1 MNKNRYLVLLLLTV
15 LITGV
20 LKAQTLKDSTIFSF
34 KDVNNL
40 VAKKSKE
47 YGIENVLVIVD
58 IDNTLLTSN
67 VDLGGDIWYNW
78 QRGKIK
84 DAIPTKKQK
93 IENCFYEDVIGL
105 LYELGTM
112 RLTDTLIPQYIN
124 NWQKNGT
131 TVFALTSRSPRYRT
145 ATKRELLKN
154 GIDLSKSPLK
164 QIDGSIATY
173 NYTLDREMSYEDGLM
188 MTTGMNKGDMIAHI
202 LGRTGKTFKSIIFV
216 DDSEK
221 NIVDVTEKYKGN
233 TNIDFT
239 VFYYDKIA
247 RDRKIAN
254 GGVLITKKQAKKMAA
269 DWDKLTE
276 TLNTIFPGRNSKNKC
291 VSPN

>member
-1 MNKNRYLVLLLLTV
+1 MTKKKYVTLMVIVLL
-15 LITGV
+15 ININ
-20 LKAQTLKDSTIFSF
+20 LKAQTLKNSTIFSF

-40 VAKKSKE
+40 VTQKTKQ
-47 YGIENVLVIVD
+47 YGVENVLVIVD

-112 RLTDTLIPQYIN
+112 KLTDSLIPQYLN
-124 NWQKNGT
+124 NWQNKGT

-145 ATKRELLKN
+145 ATERELLKN
-154 GIDLSKSPLK
+154 GINLSKSPIT
-164 QIDGSIATY
+164 QIDGSKAVY
-173 NYTLDREMSYEDGLM
+173 NYTLEREMSYRDGLM
-188 MTTGMNKGDMIAHI
+188 MTTGMNKGDMITHI
-202 LGRTGKTFKSIIFV
+202 LGRTGRSYKAIIFV

-221 NIVDVTEKYKGN
+221 NIKDVTTKFKNN
-233 TNIDFT
+233 TSIDFT
-239 VFYYDKIA
+239 VFYFNKII

-254 GGVLITKKQAKKMAA
+254 GGVLITKKQANKMTS
-269 DWDKLTE
+269 DWEKLSK
-276 TLNTIFPGRNSKNKC
+276 TLNGIFPGRNIKNKC
-291 VSPN
+291 VSPK

>member
-1 MNKNRYLVLLLLTV
+1 MTKKKYITLMGITLFISINLT
-15 LITGV
+15 
-20 LKAQTLKDSTIFSF
+20 AQTLKNSTIFSF

-40 VAKKSKE
+40 VTQKTKQ
-47 YGIENVLVIVD
+47 YGVENVLVIVD

-78 QRGKIK
+78 QRGKIE

-112 RLTDTLIPQYIN
+112 KLTDSLIPKYLK
-124 NWQKNGT
+124 NWQNNGT

-145 ATKRELLKN
+145 ATERELLKN
-154 GIDLSKSPLK
+154 GINLSKSPIT
-164 QIDGSIATY
+164 QIDGSKAVY
-173 NYTLDREMSYEDGLM
+173 NYTLEREMSYRDGLM

-202 LGRTGKTFKSIIFV
+202 LGRTGRTYKAIIFV

-221 NIVDVTEKYKGN
+221 NIKDVTHKFKDK
-233 TNIDFT
+233 TAIDFT
-239 VFYYDKIA
+239 VFYFDKIV

-254 GGVLITKKQAKKMAA
+254 GGVLITKKQAKKMTA
-269 DWDKLTE
+269 DWEKLSK
-276 TLNTIFPGRNSKNKC
+276 TLNTIFPGRNTKNKC

>member
-1 MNKNRYLVLLLLTV
+1 MGITLFISINLT
-15 LITGV
+15 
-20 LKAQTLKDSTIFSF
+20 AQTLKNSTIFSF

-40 VAKKSKE
+40 VTQKTKQ
-47 YGIENVLVIVD
+47 YGVENVLVIVD

-78 QRGKIK
+78 QRGKIE

-112 RLTDTLIPQYIN
+112 KLTDSLIPKYLK
-124 NWQKNGT
+124 NWQNNGT

-145 ATKRELLKN
+145 ATERELLKN
-154 GIDLSKSPLK
+154 GINLSKSPIT
-164 QIDGSIATY
+164 QIDGSKAVY
-173 NYTLDREMSYEDGLM
+173 NYTLEREMSYRDGLM

-202 LGRTGKTFKSIIFV
+202 LGRTGRTYKAIIFV

-221 NIVDVTEKYKGN
+221 NIKDVTHKFKDK
-233 TNIDFT
+233 TAIDFT
-239 VFYYDKIA
+239 VFYFDKIV

-254 GGVLITKKQAKKMAA
+254 GGVLITKKQAKKMTA
-269 DWDKLTE
+269 DWEKLSK
-276 TLNTIFPGRNSKNKC
+276 TLNTIFPGRNTKNKC

>member
-1 MNKNRYLVLLLLTV
+1 MGITLLISINLT
-15 LITGV
+15 
-20 LKAQTLKDSTIFSF
+20 AQTLKNSTIFSF

-40 VAKKSKE
+40 VTQKTKQ
-47 YGIENVLVIVD
+47 YGVENVLVILD

-78 QRGKIK
+78 QRGKIE

-112 RLTDTLIPQYIN
+112 KLTDSLIPKYLK
-124 NWQKNGT
+124 NWQNNGT

-145 ATKRELLKN
+145 ATERELLEN
-154 GIDLSKSPLK
+154 GINLSKSPIT
-164 QIDGSIATY
+164 QIDGSKAVY
-173 NYTLDREMSYEDGLM
+173 NYTLEREMSYRDGLM

-202 LGRTGKTFKSIIFV
+202 LGRTGRTYKAIIFV

-221 NIVDVTEKYKGN
+221 NIKDVTHKFKDN
-233 TNIDFT
+233 TAIDFT
-239 VFYYDKIA
+239 VFYFDKIV

-254 GGVLITKKQAKKMAA
+254 GGILITKKQAKKMTA
-269 DWDKLTE
+269 DWEKLSK
-276 TLNTIFPGRNSKNKC
+276 TLNTIFPGRNTKNKC